1 MKPILI
7 PTDFSDSAENAAW
20 YALHIARYMK
30 TNIELCH
37 AFLVPAEYSMA
48 GQAAFP
54 AYDYSTLKTESSAQ
68 LADLAMKLDKK
79 NHAAASKYSFHPDIK
94 CVSEAGVVSEFV
106 GQLVEENPKQLVVLG
121 MSGIG
126 AAAKFILGSSS
137 RRLIEKGGFPL
148 LLIPSGFAFNE
159 IRKIAFATDLRTE
172 DIDALHSLAGFAR
185 HFDAEIVV
193 AHVSDEKRQSNEHL
207 KKEDEFLNNITCKV
221 NYDKIFFRRINN
233 SRVGDGLDWLSAHG
247 HIDMLVMIHRPLGF
261 LDRLFK
267 GSYTKNQADHIHIP
281 LLVFPEGL
289 NPVF

>member
-20 YALHIARYMK
+20 YALHVARYMK

-48 GQAAFP
+48 GQPAFP
-54 AYDYSTLKTESSAQ
+54 AYDYSTLKAETSAQ
-68 LADLAMKLDKK
+68 LVDLARKLDEK
-79 NHAAASKYSFHPDIK
+79 NHAAASKYSFHPGIK
-94 CVSEAGVVSEFV
+94 CISEAGVVPEIV
-106 GQLVEENPKQLVVLG
+106 GKLVEENPKQLVVLG

-126 AAAKFILGSSS
+126 ATAKFILGSSS
-137 RRLIEKGGFPL
+137 RNLIEKGGFPL
-148 LLIPSGFAFNE
+148 LLIPTGFVFNE
-159 IRKIAFATDLRTE
+159 IRKIAFATDLRAE
-172 DIDALHSLAGFAR
+172 DIEVLHSLAGFAR
-185 HFDAEIVV
+185 YFDAEIIV

-207 KKEDEFLNNITCKV
+207 KKEDEFLNDITSKV
-221 NYDKIFFRRINN
+221 NYNKIFFRRINN
-233 SRVGDGLDWLSAHG
+233 SKVSEGLDWLSAHG

-261 LDRLFK
+261 LDRLFR

-289 NPVF
+289 HPVF